1 MLRMPVYTGMRD
13 FIWIWQLGVGPTSVR
28 YSEISHMET
37 LPSGCTRV
45 YLSLGLPIITE
56 LTQYQILNLID
67 AQERLNE
74 SLDNSSS
81 A

>member
-1 MLRMPVYTGMRD
+1 MPVYTGMSD

-45 YLSLGLPIITE
+45 YLSLGLPIIIE
-56 LTQYQILNLID
+56 LTQYQILSLID
-67 AQERLNE
+67 AQDRLNE
-74 SLDNSSS
+74 SLDSSNTT
-81 A
+81 

>member
-1 MLRMPVYTGMRD
+1 MSRD
-13 FIWIWQLGVGPTSVR
+13 FIWLWQLGVGPTSVR

-45 YLSLGLPIITE
+45 YLSLGIPIITD
-56 LTQYQILNLID
+56 LTQYQILALIN

-74 SLDNSSS
+74 SLDKSTD

>member
-1 MLRMPVYTGMRD
+1 MRD

-45 YLSLGLPIITE
+45 YLSLGIPIITD
-56 LTQYQILNLID
+56 LTQYQILALID
-67 AQERLNE
+67 AQDRLNE
-74 SLDNSSS
+74 SLDKSTD

>member
-1 MLRMPVYTGMRD
+1 MRD

-45 YLSLGLPIITE
+45 YLSLGIPVITD
-56 LTQYQILNLID
+56 LTQYQILALID
-67 AQERLNE
+67 AQDRLNE
-74 SLDNSSS
+74 SLDKSTDV
-81 A
+81 

>member
-1 MLRMPVYTGMRD
+1 MPVYTGMRD

-56 LTQYQILNLID
+56 LTQYQILSLID
-67 AQERLNE
+67 AQDRLNE
-74 SLDNSSS
+74 SLDNSNT

>member
-1 MLRMPVYTGMRD
+1 MRIPVYTGMRD

-37 LPSGCTRV
+37 LSSGCTRV

>member
-1 MLRMPVYTGMRD
+1 MRD
-13 FIWIWQLGVGPTSVR
+13 FIWLWQLGVGPTSVR

-45 YLSLGLPIITE
+45 YLSLGIPIITD
-56 LTQYQILNLID
+56 LTQYQILALID
-67 AQERLNE
+67 AQDRLNE
-74 SLDNSSS
+74 SLDKSTD

>member
-1 MLRMPVYTGMRD
+1 MPVYTGMRD

-56 LTQYQILNLID
+56 LTQYQILSLIN
-67 AQERLNE
+67 AQDRLNE
-74 SLDNSSS
+74 SLHNSNT